1 MLKIFI
7 FIVITLLYIVCARY
21 NSKHK
26 ISNIYTFISAILL
39 VFQLLG
45 ILGEFSSNIYDP
57 PYSSSTT
64 SLSTMAII
72 GNIAEYIGFF
82 FLGIVAL
89 LVIGIPSFL
98 KKKNKGK

>member
-21 NSKHK
+21 NSRHK
-26 ISNIYTFISAILL
+26 ISSTYTVISAILL

-45 ILGEFSSNIYDP
+45 ILGELSSNIYDP
-57 PYSSSTT
+57 PYPSVTT
-64 SLSTMAII
+64 SSTMAII

-82 FLGIVAL
+82 FLGIIAL
-89 LVIGIPSFL
+89 LVTGIPSFL